1 MHPERADLYFQ
12 QGSSDKVYH
21 LQLEN
26 VQDQWSVQAQWGRRG
41 SALQSDVKVSGTT
54 YEEAKRVY
62 DRILR
67 EKTGKGYQVA
77 KATTNGHEAI
87 AVGLPATK
95 EHSGHTPELL
105 TPIEEP
111 EALVLAQDA
120 AWWFQQKFDGR
131 RLAVQKSEGK
141 YSGINKLGQIIPIDS
156 RLAESLDRVQAQ
168 GFLADG
174 EITDSRFYIWD
185 LLSVNETELRIQPY
199 EIRYTH
205 LTQHF
210 RGVSDMLRVCET
222 AMTTK
227 AKRDFVKKMHSAN
240 AEGFVCKN
248 RNAVYAGGRAG
259 QHFKCKFVV
268 TASFIV
274 GPKPEKKA
282 NDGHRS
288 IAVYL
293 LDDNR
298 QRFMGTVGVPDRYRL
313 PKEGEIVEV
322 QYLYCHPGPDGKLIQ
337 AKYFGKVRDDIE
349 ITECGVSQLKVKAND
364 GDPSNPDTGFPL
376 SPEHQPGGI
385 CRGMPPGF
393 VVTKGRSHWNRT
405 RD

>member
-1 MHPERADLYFQ
+1 MQPERAELYFQ

-41 SALQSDVKVSGTT
+41 SALQSDVKVNGTS
-54 YEEAKRVY
+54 YEEARRVY
-62 DRILR
+62 DRILQ

-77 KATTNGHEAI
+77 HATANGNEPI

-111 EALVLAQDA
+111 GALLLAQDA
-120 AWWFQQKFDGR
+120 SWWFQQKFDGR
-131 RLAVQKSEGK
+131 RLAVQKSEGT

-174 EITDSRFYIWD
+174 EITDSHFYIWD
-185 LLSVNETELRIQPY
+185 LLSVNDTDLRIQPY
-199 EIRYTH
+199 EIRYVQ
-205 LTQHF
+205 LTRLF
-210 RGVSDMLRVCET
+210 RGVHTALRVCET
-222 AMTTK
+222 AMTPK
-227 AKRDFVKKMHSAN
+227 AKRAFVKAMHDAN

-248 RNAVYAGGRAG
+248 RYAAHAGGRAG
-259 QHFKCKFVV
+259 QHFKCKFVS
-268 TASFIV
+268 TASFLV

-282 NDGHRS
+282 DDGHRS

-293 LDDNR
+293 LDGDR
-298 QRFMGTVGVPDRYRL
+298 ERFMGTVGVPDR
-313 PKEGEIVEV
+313 
-322 QYLYCHPGPDGKLIQ
+322 
-337 AKYFGKVRDDIE
+337 
-349 ITECGVSQLKVKAND
+349 
-364 GDPSNPDTGFPL
+364 
-376 SPEHQPGGI
+376 
-385 CRGMPPGF
+385 
-393 VVTKGRSHWNRT
+393 
-405 RD
+405 

>member
-1 MHPERADLYFQ
+1 LFFVQQSAAAQKAKTQKAKERTMQPEQAELYFQ

-21 LQLEN
+21 LQLEGA
-26 VQDQWSVQAQWGRRG
+26 QDQWAVQAQWGRRG
-41 SALQSDVKVSGTT
+41 SALQSDVKVSGTS

-67 EKTGKGYQVA
+67 EKTGKGYQIA
-77 KATTNGHEAI
+77 QASADGNEAI
-87 AVGLPATK
+87 AVGLPVTR
-95 EHSGHTPELL
+95 EQSGHTPELL

-111 EALVLAQDA
+111 EALLLAQDA
-120 AWWFQQKFDGR
+120 SWWFQQKFDGR
-131 RLAVQKSEGK
+131 RLAVQKADGK
-141 YSGINKLGQIIPIDS
+141 YSGINKVGQLIPIDS

-174 EITDSRFYIWD
+174 EITDSHFYIWD
-185 LLSVNETELRIQPY
+185 LLSVNDTDLRIQPY
-199 EIRYTH
+199 EIRYVH

-210 RGVSDMLRVCET
+210 RGVSDVLRICET

-227 AKRDFVKKMHSAN
+227 VKRDFVKKMHGTN

-293 LDDNR
+293 LDDAR
-298 QRFMGTVGVPDRYRL
+298 QRFMGTVGVPDRYQL

-349 ITECGVSQLKVKAND
+349 IAECGVSQLKVKASDNV
-364 GDPSNPDTGFPL
+364 SIE
-376 SPEHQPGGI
+376 S
-385 CRGMPPGF
+385 
-393 VVTKGRSHWNRT
+393 
-405 RD
+405 

>member
-1 MHPERADLYFQ
+1 VQQSAAAQKAKTHKAKERTMQPERAELYFR

-26 VQDQWSVQAQWGRRG
+26 EQDQWSVQAQWGRRG
-41 SALQSDVKVSGTT
+41 SALLSDVKVSGTS

-67 EKTGKGYQVA
+67 EKTGKGYQISQ
-77 KATTNGHEAI
+77 ATANGNEAI

-111 EALVLAQDA
+111 EALLLAQDA
-120 AWWFQQKFDGR
+120 TWWFQQKFDGR

-141 YSGINKLGQIIPIDS
+141 YSGINKLGQVIPIDS
-156 RLAESLDRVQAQ
+156 RLAESLDRVKAQ

-185 LLSVNETELRIQPY
+185 MLSVNDTDLRIQPY
-199 EIRYTH
+199 EIRYVH

-210 RGVSDMLRVCET
+210 RGVSDVLRVCET

-227 AKRDFVKKMHSAN
+227 AKRDFVKKMHSTN

-248 RNAVYAGGRAG
+248 RNAAYAGGRAG
-259 QHFKCKFVV
+259 QHFKCKFVA

-274 GPKPEKKA
+274 GPKPDKKA
-282 NDGHRS
+282 DDGHRS
-288 IAVYL
+288 IAVFL
-293 LDDNR
+293 LDGNR
-298 QRFMGTVGVPDRYRL
+298 PRFMGTVGVPDRYPL
-313 PKEGEIVEV
+313 PRVEQIVEV
-322 QYLYCHPGPDGKLIQ
+322 RYLYCHPGPEGKLIQ
-337 AKYFGKVRDDIE
+337 AKYFGKVRDDIRLD
-349 ITECGVSQLKVKAND
+349 ECSVSQLKLKSTD
-364 GDPSNPDTGFPL
+364 SDPTES
-376 SPEHQPGGI
+376 
-385 CRGMPPGF
+385 
-393 VVTKGRSHWNRT
+393 
-405 RD
+405 